1 MKVNAALVNFAQN
14 CQVIHSLMPPQ
25 PYLVGS
31 LGGSEGVMPYRVN
44 PLVSAAFI
52 GSLAAAMFLCPNWA
66 AWAAGECISKPDQEV
81 NQAGHWYYYVD
92 RVHHRRCWFFESSK
106 ATVSPASSAA
116 RAPAPN
122 TDSQQSWFSRF
133 AADVA
138 KTFSSEPQQTSISA
152 FSSEPPQNSILD
164 NSSTTTKLTSP
175 KHSNKMAS
183 RERSQ
188 IEPPPPPATSGVAI
202 TERQDQLLQQGNTEK
217 NEKRSPQLTDTERQ
231 ALFDDFLKWYRDRS
245 IFGGREH

>member
-1 MKVNAALVNFAQN
+1 
-14 CQVIHSLMPPQ
+14 MPH
-25 PYLVGS
+25 
-31 LGGSEGVMPYRVN
+31 RVN
-44 PLVSAAFI
+44 PLVSAVFT
-52 GSLAAAMFLCPNWA
+52 GSLAAAMLLCPNWA
-66 AWAAGECISKPDQEV
+66 AWAASECIAKPDQEV

-92 RVHHRRCWFFESSK
+92 RVQHRRCWFFESSK
-106 ATVSPASSAA
+106 ATVSPPPSAD
-116 RAPAPN
+116 RLQAPN
-122 TDSQQSWFSRF
+122 ADSQQSWFSRF

-245 IFGGREH
+245 IFGGR

>member
-1 MKVNAALVNFAQN
+1 MKVNAALVKFAQN

-25 PYLVGS
+25 PYLVGL

-44 PLVSAAFI
+44 PLVSAVFI

-66 AWAAGECISKPDQEV
+66 AWAAGECIAKPDQEI

-92 RVHHRRCWFFESSK
+92 RVHHRRCWFFEPAK
-106 ATVSPASSAA
+106 ATVSPPASAA
-116 RAPAPN
+116 RVPAPN
-122 TDSQQSWFSRF
+122 TVSQQSWFSRF
-133 AADVA
+133 ASDVA
-138 KTFSSEPQQTSISA
+138 KTFSTEPQQTSISA
-152 FSSEPPQNSILD
+152 FSPELPQNSIPD
-164 NSSTTTKLTSP
+164 NSSTATTLASP
-175 KHSNKMAS
+175 KHSRTNKIAI

-188 IEPPPPPATSGVAI
+188 IEPPPATSGVASA
-202 TERQDQLLQQGNTEK
+202 ERQDQLPPQGTSEK

-245 IFGGREH
+245 IFGNREH

>member
-1 MKVNAALVNFAQN
+1 
-14 CQVIHSLMPPQ
+14 
-25 PYLVGS
+25 
-31 LGGSEGVMPYRVN
+31 MPYRVN

-66 AWAAGECISKPDQEV
+66 AWAAGECISKPDQEI

-92 RVHHRRCWFFESSK
+92 RVHHRRCWFFEPSK
-106 ATVSPASSAA
+106 ATASPPSSAD
-116 RAPAPN
+116 RMPAPN

-138 KTFSSEPQQTSISA
+138 KTFSTEPQQNSISA
-152 FSSEPPQNSILD
+152 FSSEPPQNSIPD
-164 NSSTTTKLTSP
+164 NSSTATKLTSP
-175 KHSNKMAS
+175 KRSSTNKMAS
-183 RERSQ
+183 RERPQ
-188 IEPPPPPATSGVAI
+188 IEPPTTSGVAS
-202 TERQDQLLQQGNTEK
+202 TERQDQLPPQGNTEK

-245 IFGGREH
+245 IFGSRER